1 MAQVVRSGAGTR
13 GGKHG
18 RNAADL
24 SLRLGALEGCE
35 RGNNVAGLQPQQVR
49 HDTPGAAGAAIGD
62 RVVVPLLHPGRW
74 PGVHVNLITA
84 IQELLNRQIRPKYF
98 ARVEDRTARRGA
110 LRLDGQP
117 WQSGF
122 A

>member
-1 MAQVVRSGAGTR
+1 MTAGAATTVVVPATAAIACRSVAQVVRSGAGTR

-62 RVVVPLLHPGRW
+62 RVVVPLLHPGRR
-74 PGVHVNLITA
+74 PG
-84 IQELLNRQIRPKYF
+84 
-98 ARVEDRTARRGA
+98 G
-110 LRLDGQP
+110 
-117 WQSGF
+117 
-122 A
+122 